1 MVHFVSDT
9 RDTSQLPVIHLGYG
23 CATLVA
29 FSFSQPFEVE
39 DEKEIVVGDIAT
51 VTVQLLCAS

>member
-1 MVHFVSDT
+1 MAD
-9 RDTSQLPVIHLGYG
+9 RPLKLGTYYIRHS
-23 CATLVA
+23 TWYDSSL
-29 FSFSQPFEVE
+29 EVE